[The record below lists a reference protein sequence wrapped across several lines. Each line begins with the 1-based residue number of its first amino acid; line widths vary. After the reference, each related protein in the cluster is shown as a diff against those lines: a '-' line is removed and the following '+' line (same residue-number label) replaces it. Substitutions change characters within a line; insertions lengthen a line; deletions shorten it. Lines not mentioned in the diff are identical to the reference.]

1 MNVSS
6 ESTIHKPGSSSTRTT
21 TLYDLM
27 AEINAATCGPEL
39 GNIICDIQEPAGN
52 NRNNPVAEK
61 VAQMFESGQIR
72 FMNIQDIK
80 RKYADWLI

>member
-6 ESTIHKPGSSSTRTT
+6 ESTTHKPGSSSTRTT

-27 AEINAATCGPEL
+27 AEINASTCGTEL

-52 NRNNPVAEK
+52 SQNSPMAEK
-61 VAQMFESGQIR
+61 VARMFESGQIR
-72 FMNIQDIK
+72 FMNIQDVK

>member
-6 ESTIHKPGSSSTRTT
+6 EATAHKPKSRSTTT
-21 TLYDLM
+21 TLYDLI
-27 AEINAATCGPEL
+27 ADINASMYGAES
-39 GNIICDIQEPAGN
+39 GNFICDIHETAGN
-52 NRNNPVAEK
+52 NRNSQVAEK

-72 FMNIQDIK
+72 FMNDQDIR